1 MQRCSNVL
9 TAVESSYLLYEYEVL
24 NFKRSSWQ
32 NFIWTPRIN
41 INIYTVL

>member
-9 TAVESSYLLYEYEVL
+9 TAVESSYLLYEYEAL
-24 NFKRSSWQ
+24 NFKRSWQ

-41 INIYTVL
+41 IYSIIIKY